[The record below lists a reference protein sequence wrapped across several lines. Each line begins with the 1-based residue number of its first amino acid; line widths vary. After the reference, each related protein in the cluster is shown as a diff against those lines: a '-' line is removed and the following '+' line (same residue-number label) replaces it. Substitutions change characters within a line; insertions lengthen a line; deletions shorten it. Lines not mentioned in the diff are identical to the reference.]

1 MIATDKY
8 QSENYLVGN
17 NLLYCTLFSNYQS
30 PTEEI
35 YQGGKGVSYITTPVG
50 LMKQCKKA
58 SMSW

>member
-17 NLLYCTLFSNYQS
+17 NLLFCTLFSNLLYQS

-50 LMKQCKKA
+50 LMKQA
-58 SMSW
+58 